1 MKMLGWQLPP
11 STQGWGPAVSV
22 FPKEVSRRT
31 ERALDIELDRSGF
44 QLQLY
49 HCLTVI
55 LIK

>member
-1 MKMLGWQLPP
+1 MLGWQLPP

-22 FPKEVSRRT
+22 FPKEISRRT